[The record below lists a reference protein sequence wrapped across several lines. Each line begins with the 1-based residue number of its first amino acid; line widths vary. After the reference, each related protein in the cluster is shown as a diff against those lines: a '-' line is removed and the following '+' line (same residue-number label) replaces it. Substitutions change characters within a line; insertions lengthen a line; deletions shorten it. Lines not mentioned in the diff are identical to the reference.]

1 MFAAAGKA
9 EILTGV
15 DDVFFTFVA
24 DDALAVKSED
34 QRVAGSGVLAETRTG
49 VKRHEREFHCFAAGN
64 VHVDDLSVLIGDKLA
79 ETENLPN
86 FDCLI
91 H

>member
-34 QRVAGSGVLAETRTG
+34 QRVAGSGVP
-49 VKRHEREFHCFAAGN
+49 
-64 VHVDDLSVLIGDKLA
+64 
-79 ETENLPN
+79 LPCN
-86 FDCLI
+86 APSAVC
-91 H
+91 